1 MLLSRIGTMKGL
13 VSDLVSTMSN
23 EELNRRDDD
32 WIIFLQDHRAN
43 LRYNSKLVTLG
54 EKDMFYYRYRL
65 RKYLQEKHN
74 EANIELAVM
83 VANRFKTAMDFNL
96 STQALYVPTL
106 EYVRNLR
113 CIYKTIKV
121 QMDKL

>member
-43 LRYNSKLVTLG
+43 LRYNS
-54 EKDMFYYRYRL
+54 
-65 RKYLQEKHN
+65 
-74 EANIELAVM
+74 NIY
-83 VANRFKTAMDFNL
+83 NNKSIKK
-96 STQALYVPTL
+96 STF
-106 EYVRNLR
+106 
-113 CIYKTIKV
+113 
-121 QMDKL
+121 